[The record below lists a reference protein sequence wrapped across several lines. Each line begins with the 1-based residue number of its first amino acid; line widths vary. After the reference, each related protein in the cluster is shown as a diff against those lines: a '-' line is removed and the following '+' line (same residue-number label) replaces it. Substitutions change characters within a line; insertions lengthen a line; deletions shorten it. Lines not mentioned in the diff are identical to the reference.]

1 MPVNDRN
8 VRWFK
13 YCTRNNYYEPIEKH
27 STAAWANVA
36 RKKPVSKVTVP
47 NVLDVEL
54 AREWVNQNQ
63 K

>member
-1 MPVNDRN
+1 MAETKK
-8 VRWFK
+8 VRLFK
-13 YCTRNNYYEPIEKH
+13 YCRRNNCYAPIEKH

-36 RKKPVSKVTVP
+36 GEKPVSKVPLP

>member
-1 MPVNDRN
+1 M
-8 VRWFK
+8 FK
-13 YCTRNNYYEPIEKH
+13 YCRRNNCYAPIEKH

-36 RKKPVSKVTVP
+36 GEKPVSKVPLP